1 MDVTRKRSRTRS
13 NARDR
18 TLLYVV
24 GTIVVCAVSA
34 LVGETLFPAEL
45 IGDTGENE
53 FAGLAG
59 LVWALGA
66 LIVCVAA
73 SIAYEVYARFVQAS
87 SPSTVGT
94 TAGSSRAR

>member
-1 MDVTRKRSRTRS
+1 MDVARRRSRTRS
-13 NARDR
+13 SARDR
-18 TLLYVV
+18 ILLYVL
-24 GTIVVCAVSA
+24 GTVTVCAVSA
-34 LVGETLFPAEL
+34 VIGETFFPAEL
-45 IGDTGENE
+45 VGDTGENE